1 MELAWLKQACLKLD
15 NDAMT
20 QATEHQAQLTKPPGA
35 LGKLEQIAI
44 TLAAMQGKVM
54 PAVNKIQITVFAADH
69 GIANQGVSA
78 FPQAVTAEMIKN
90 FSRGGAAINVLSTI
104 NDAGLDVVNLGTVFP
119 ADNLEGVTDKII
131 AAGTDDFS
139 QQSAMTSEQCL
150 LAMQVGA
157 DVVDK
162 AMTDNNDLFIA
173 GEMGIANT
181 SSATAIA
188 CALLNK
194 KAEDLAGPG
203 TGLDKD
209 GVSRKA
215 EIINQALALHNVPQD
230 NALLIL
236 QTYGGFE
243 IAAITAS
250 YIRCA
255 QTGLAVL
262 VDGFIS
268 SIAALLA
275 AKIKP
280 GCEDWFL
287 YAHASAEPGHQAI
300 MQALSANPILDLG
313 MRLGEGSGAAVA
325 IPLIKS
331 ACALHT
337 KMATFADAGVSE
349 KSA

>member
-1 MELAWLKQACLKLD
+1 MKSVWLNQACLKLD
-15 NDAMT
+15 NEAMT
-20 QATEHQAQLTKPPGA
+20 QATEHQTQLTKPPGA
-35 LGKLEQIAI
+35 LGQLEQIAI
-44 TLAAMQGKVM
+44 TLAAMQGKAL
-54 PAVNKIQITVFAADH
+54 PAVNNIQITVFAADH

-104 NDAGLDVVNLGTVFP
+104 NNAKLDVVNLGTAFP
-119 ADNLEGVTDKII
+119 AENLEGVTDKII

-139 QQSAMTSEQCL
+139 QQAAMSSEQCL
-150 LAMQVGA
+150 AAMQVGA
-157 DVVDK
+157 DIVDK
-162 AMTDNNDLFIA
+162 AIAENNDLFIA

-181 SSATAIA
+181 TSATAIA
-188 CALLNK
+188 CALLNI

-215 EIINQALALHNVPQD
+215 EIINQALALHNVSQD
-230 NALLIL
+230 DALLIL
-236 QTYGGFE
+236 QTFGGFE

-255 QTGLAVL
+255 QIGLSVL

-275 AKIKP
+275 SKIKP

-287 YAHASAEPGHQAI
+287 YAHASAEPGHQTI
-300 MQALSANPILDLG
+300 MLALNAKPILDLG

-331 ACALHT
+331 ACALHE